1 MDSVHTPVKA
11 RIKNGSKAATR
22 VEAAS
27 NVMKP
32 GLESP
37 FWNRVFPWTATT
49 ATLGSALATAD
60 ATMEV
65 IHFGLWHSH
74 CDAEKTVLA
83 RYADSDKQEQ
93 QHEQQLKLKPKHD
106 SAHSHLMLP
115 NGPPLVSPTASDSTQ
130 LQLLMQMSKSPST
143 LTLDTLTT
151 DAFVGVADVST
162 DLLSSDIFLESHD
175 GNSLSPLKNDVEN
188 REVNVTPPQQNS
200 DIHLEDHSDQ
210 KDILDAIAQETRKIA
225 LESVGKSP
233 TFKLEEKVLLQPGP
247 GSSRGSP
254 TPNRS
259 NSGMF
264 DLLSGVGMPSPMAT
278 RRASEGALSPGLIF
292 FKGVNGSGSN
302 TPMMSSG
309 RIGHLM
315 HPAQQPQPSQQ
326 LPAKYAPIVSQQ
338 QQQQQQKELLVRFDS
353 PVNSLRTRA
362 STPTLGSAAARFQT
376 FANTGSLAG
385 TPRARSGMMSE
396 ANSRQFGGIQS
407 SQPPLLQPQATLPP
421 TTSMYELHSVFST
434 PNSFPKYSERDIA
447 AIRMEITLKFE
458 KEFELAQLEIQ
469 DLERQRNQ
477 ALDGTRK
484 IQGTLKEWEAFMKE
498 MIAKKEADDSRTRQE
513 TAQLRLA
520 LEKSNAER
528 DARAKEL
535 EDMSTRARQ
544 LRFDIE
550 DERDASKKALLAL
563 QQDGDDRVRLIEDR
577 YEVLKAHAEEKLQE
591 ANIEIARVRAGLEKE
606 IAALRVKISRSELHV
621 ASLEKTVESK
631 VAENA
636 ELTKICDDLLM
647 QIENATGN

>member
-1 MDSVHTPVKA
+1 MTPE
-11 RIKNGSKAATR
+11 STPLHHP
-22 VEAAS
+22 
-27 NVMKP
+27 KP
-32 GLESP
+32 VRTSTH
-37 FWNRVFPWTATT
+37 FNRTN
-49 ATLGSALATAD
+49 
-60 ATMEV
+60 
-65 IHFGLWHSH
+65 
-74 CDAEKTVLA
+74 
-83 RYADSDKQEQ
+83 
-93 QHEQQLKLKPKHD
+93 
-106 SAHSHLMLP
+106 SHLMLP
-115 NGPPLVSPTASDSTQ
+115 NGPPLVSPTASDATQ

-151 DAFVGVADVST
+151 DTFVGVADVST

-175 GNSLSPLKNDVEN
+175 GNSLSPLKNDVESRAN
-188 REVNVTPPQQNS
+188 LTPPPPPPPQQNS
-200 DIHLEDHSDQ
+200 DMDVDDDSDQ

-233 TFKLEEKVLLQPGP
+233 TFKLEEKVLLQSGP

-302 TPMMSSG
+302 TPMTSSG

-315 HPAQQPQPSQQ
+315 HPAQQPQSSQQ
-326 LPAKYAPIVSQQ
+326 FPAKYAPIVSQ

-385 TPRARSGMMSE
+385 TPRARSGMLND
-396 ANSRQFGGIQS
+396 ANSRQFGNLSNTMQS
-407 SQPPLLQPQATLPP
+407 SQPPLLQPQVTLPP

-498 MIAKKEADDSRTRQE
+498 MIAKKEADDARTRQE

-535 EDMSTRARQ
+535 EDMNTRVRQ

-550 DERDASKKALLAL
+550 DERDAAKKALLAL